1 MININ
6 DYYSN
11 DVWTKVL
18 EKSRLVETPCQLI
31 VLDIVKQKYVELKE
45 NLPYTKIYYAIK
57 ANPNPKIIQTL
68 DKLGSNFDI
77 ASKFE
82 LDKVLSLG
90 ISPEKISYGNTIKK
104 ARDIEYFYNKGVRLF
119 VTDSFSDLSNIA
131 KYAPGSKVFCRI
143 LVDELASSDWPLTKK
158 FGCDLDMAY
167 YILKDAKVQGLI
179 PYGVSFHVG
188 SQQRDISTWHG
199 ALLKVKYLFASLKND
214 ENIELK
220 MINMGGG
227 FPAHYIEDVQSIQ
240 LYCNTIDYYLH
251 DVFGDVIPDIII
263 EPGRSLVG
271 DSGVL
276 VTEVIN
282 IAKKSMVGNDTWLF
296 IDCGKFNGLAETLGE
311 SIKYPIYTEKQ
322 GEEIP
327 YIIAGKTCDSAD
339 ILYEDNKYELPNTL
353 NQGDKLY
360 FLSTGAYT
368 ASYSAI
374 EFNGFP
380 PLNVEVIE

>member
-1 MININ
+1 MIDIN
-6 DYYSN
+6 NFYSKE
-11 DVWTKVL
+11 VWNKVL
-18 EKSRLVETPCQLI
+18 DKVKTIETPCQLI
-31 VLDIVKQKYVELKE
+31 VLDIIKQKYKELKD
-45 NLPYTKIYYAIK
+45 NLSYAKIYYAIK
-57 ANPNPKIIQTL
+57 ANPHEEIIKSL
-68 DKLGSNFDI
+68 NRLGSNFDI
-77 ASKFE
+77 ASKYE
-82 LDKVLSLG
+82 LDKVLDLG
-90 ISPEKISYGNTIKK
+90 ILPEQISYGNTIKK
-104 ARDIEYFYNKGVRLF
+104 AKDIEYFYNKGIRLF
-119 VTDSFSDLSNIA
+119 VTDSFSDLANIV
-131 KYAPGSKVFCRI
+131 KYAPKSKVFCRI
-143 LVDELASSDWPLTKK
+143 LVDELASSDWPLSKK

-167 YILKDAKVQGLI
+167 YILKEARDKELI

-199 ALLKVKYLFASLKND
+199 ALLKVKYLFDSLKND

-220 MINMGGG
+220 LINMGGG
-227 FPAHYIEDVQSIQ
+227 FPAHYIEDIQSIE

-251 DVFGDVIPDIII
+251 DVFGDIIPEIII

-276 VTEVIN
+276 VTEIIN
-282 IAKKSMVGNDTWLF
+282 IAKKSMVSNDKWLF

-311 SIKYPIYTEKQ
+311 SIKYPIYTERK

-339 ILYEDNKYELPNTL
+339 ILYEDNKYSLPDTL
-353 NQGDKLY
+353 QQEDKVY

-374 EFNGFP
+374 NFNGFP
-380 PLNVEVIE
+380 PLNIEII